1 MFVRRLSTAP
11 FQMRTSFA
19 MMNTTEQQRDQP
31 ADEAREPSHRR
42 LFRRPT
48 FRNSDGHDHDE
59 RHATW
64 FELFF
69 DLVFVAAI
77 AQLTSAFLAEPNLA
91 GLGRFVALFVPVW
104 WVWMTLTFYLDRFD
118 TDDLGH
124 RAIVLTAMVLAV
136 ALAADVPRAFTGDV
150 RPFVLTFVVL
160 RSLQFGLDVHV
171 RHFVPAVRALD
182 RAGVPLS
189 IVVVAAWLVA
199 LSLPGA
205 WVYLLFGP
213 ALAVD
218 IVRTRLSQRARA
230 LPVNP
235 AHLTE
240 RFGTFLLIVLGE
252 SMVQLVGATTRHPWS
267 VAAAVVFVSA
277 FTTITI
283 LWWMSFNGLQEITS
297 GDDPQAVNRFAA
309 TQSVMVGSLAA
320 ASAGLSV
327 AVVAATGGGTIE
339 LAPRVALY
347 GGVAVYL
354 VAAASSVPRSRRPYA
369 VVTRALGAVASAGL
383 VYMGAVVQPV
393 LLVPSHTIILVGA
406 VAVEGLLNRSA
417 LAGEGIPRRG
427 RALVDWFGARVD
439 RFGDALAAP
448 PAGVPDALPVVR
460 DYPIARPQRSSRR

>member
-1 MFVRRLSTAP
+1 MT
-11 FQMRTSFA
+11 
-19 MMNTTEQQRDQP
+19 NTTERQRHQP
-31 ADEAREPSHRR
+31 ADEPREPSRRR
-42 LFRRPT
+42 LLRPPT
-48 FRNSDGHDHDE
+48 LRNSDGHDHDE

-77 AQLTSAFLAEPNLA
+77 AQLTSAFLADPTLA
-91 GLGRFVALFVPVW
+91 GLGRFAALFVPVW

-118 TDDLGH
+118 TDDVGH

-136 ALAADVPRAFTGDV
+136 ALAADVPRAFNGDV

-160 RSLQFGLDVHV
+160 RSLQFGLDVRV
-171 RHFVPAVRALD
+171 RHFVPAVRGLD

-199 LSLPGA
+199 LGLPGA
-205 WVYLLFGP
+205 WVYLLFGT

-218 IVRTRLSQRARA
+218 IVRTRLSQRVRA

-235 AHLTE
+235 VHLTE

-267 VAAAVVFVSA
+267 VPAAVVFVSA

-283 LWWMSFNGLQEITS
+283 LWWLSFNGLQEITS
-297 GDDPQAVNRFAA
+297 GDNPRAVNRFAT

-327 AVVAATGGGTIE
+327 AVVAANGGGTIE
-339 LAPRVALY
+339 LAPRIALY
-347 GGVAVYL
+347 GGVALYL

-369 VVTRALGAVASAGL
+369 VVTRAAAAVASAAL
-383 VYMGAVVQPV
+383 VYMGAVVKPV
-393 LLVPSHTIILVGA
+393 LLVPSHTIILVSA
-406 VAVEGLLNRSA
+406 VAIEGLLNRSA
-417 LAGEGIPRRG
+417 LASGSIRRRG
-427 RALVDWFGARVD
+427 RALFDWFGVRVH
-439 RFGDALAAP
+439 RFGDALTAP
-448 PAGVPDALPVVR
+448 PAGVPDGPPVLR
-460 DYPIARPQRSSRR
+460 DYPVARAHRSSRR

>member
-1 MFVRRLSTAP
+1 VIVD
-11 FQMRTSFA
+11 QMRIPFA
-19 MMNTTEQQRDQP
+19 MNTTEQQDHHF
-31 ADEAREPSHRR
+31 ADEGRGPSHRR
-42 LFRRPT
+42 LLRPPT
-48 FRNSDGHDHDE
+48 FRNSDGHERDE

-91 GLGRFVALFVPVW
+91 GLGRFAALFVPVW

-118 TDDLGH
+118 TDDMGH
-124 RAIVLTAMVLAV
+124 RAIVLTAMVLVV
-136 ALAADVPRAFTGDV
+136 ALAADVPRAFAGDV
-150 RPFVLTFVVL
+150 RPFVLTFLVL
-160 RSLQFGLDVHV
+160 RSLQFGLDVRV

-189 IVVVAAWLVA
+189 IVVVAAGLVA

-205 WVYLLFGP
+205 RAYLLLGP

-218 IVRTRLSQRARA
+218 IARTRSSQRVRA

-252 SMVQLVGATTRHPWS
+252 SMVQLVGATTHNPWS
-267 VAAAVVFVSA
+267 VSAAVVFVSA

-283 LWWMSFNGLQEITS
+283 LWWMSFNGLQEITA
-297 GDDPQAVNRFAA
+297 GDNPRAVTRFAT

-327 AVVAATGGGTIE
+327 AVVAANGGGTIE

-354 VAAASSVPRSRRPYA
+354 VAAASAVPRSRRPYA
-369 VVTRALGAVASAGL
+369 VVTRAAAAAASAGL
-383 VYMGAVVQPV
+383 IYMGAVVKPV
-393 LLVPSHTIILVGA
+393 LLVPSHTIILASA
-406 VAVEGLLNRSA
+406 VAVDGLLNRSA
-417 LAGEGIPRRG
+417 LAGAGARRRG
-427 RALVDWFGARVD
+427 RALVDWIRV
-439 RFGDALAAP
+439 RAQAFGDTLTAP
-448 PAGVPDALPVVR
+448 PAGLPGGPPTLR
-460 DYPIARPQRSSRR
+460 DYPIARADRSSRR